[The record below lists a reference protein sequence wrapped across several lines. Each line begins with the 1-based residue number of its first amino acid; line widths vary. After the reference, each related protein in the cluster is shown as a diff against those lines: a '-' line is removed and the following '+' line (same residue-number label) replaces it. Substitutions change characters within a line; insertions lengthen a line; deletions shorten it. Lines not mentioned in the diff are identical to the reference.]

1 MTHGLVWWRSGRTI
15 RVLRTEYV
23 AEQDC
28 LISTLSNLGICDIE
42 SDNIIAENCPAIYY
56 RPTDHYVTGLIS
68 VENRLARFGT
78 LYRMKTSRDK

>member
-1 MTHGLVWWRSGRTI
+1 M
-15 RVLRTEYV
+15 EYV

-28 LISTLSNLGICDIE
+28 RIRTLGKSGILDIKF
-42 SDNIIAENCPAIYY
+42 DYKIAENCPAIYY

-78 LYRMKTSRDK
+78 LYNMKNLWR